1 MNISHMDEW
10 IALGISVATLV
21 AGFFSYFFGFK
32 KKKKVNQSE
41 IISPKIDFPDHFW
54 EVHTKIQETITEL
67 RVKVNCARSHLVQFH
82 NGGHFI
88 DGISMKRMSLTH
100 ESLERSVSGEM
111 KNHQDLL
118 MSIYMEILNHVK
130 KDLPEAIM
138 VNEMEECYAKQDLES
153 GNVIAFSVLPIKQ
166 NSLIIGYIMT
176 EWCSWNKVEDIEE
189 DIVTDW
195 MSRSQSLIE
204 VELTNQKRKNRH
216 K

>member
-1 MNISHMDEW
+1 MDDW
-10 IALGISVATLV
+10 IALGISVAALV

-32 KKKKVNQSE
+32 KKKKSNKSD

-82 NGGHFI
+82 NGGHFM

-130 KDLPEAIM
+130 KDRPKLIM
-138 VNEMEECYAKQDLES
+138 VNEMDECYAKQDLES
-153 GNVIAFSVLPIKQ
+153 GNVIAFSLLPIKQ
-166 NSLIIGYIMT
+166 NSLIIGYIMV
-176 EWCSWNKVEDIEE
+176 EWCSWNKVDEIEE
-189 DIVTDW
+189 NIVVDW

>member
-1 MNISHMDEW
+1 MNISHMDDW
-10 IALGISVATLV
+10 IALGISVAALV

-32 KKKKVNQSE
+32 IKKKKNQSE
-41 IISPKIDFPDHFW
+41 IISPKIDFPDNFW
-54 EVHTKIQETITEL
+54 ETHTKIQETITEL
-67 RVKVNCARSHLVQFH
+67 RVKVNSARSHLIQFH
-82 NGGHFI
+82 NGGQFI

-118 MSIYMEILNHVK
+118 MSVYMEILNHVK
-130 KDLPEAIM
+130 NDDPQIII
-138 VNEMEECYAKQDLES
+138 VNEMSECYAKQDLDS
-153 GNVIAFSVLPIKQ
+153 GNVIAFSVLPVKQ

-176 EWCSWNKVEDIEE
+176 EWCSWNKVEEIEE
-189 DIVTDW
+189 DIVADW
-195 MSRSQSLIE
+195 MSRSQSLVE

>member
-1 MNISHMDEW
+1 MDDW
-10 IALGISVATLV
+10 IALGISVAALV

-32 KKKKVNQSE
+32 KKKKSNHSD

-130 KDLPEAIM
+130 KDHPLIIM

-153 GNVIAFSVLPIKQ
+153 GNVIAFSLLPIKQ
-166 NSLIIGYIMT
+166 NSLIIGYIMV
-176 EWCSWNKVEDIEE
+176 EWCSWNKVDEIQEE
-189 DIVTDW
+189 VVADW

>member
-1 MNISHMDEW
+1 MPNFK
-10 IALGISVATLV
+10 G
-21 AGFFSYFFGFK
+21 GKGFK

-118 MSIYMEILNHVK
+118 MSIYMEILKVG
-130 KDLPEAIM
+130 
-138 VNEMEECYAKQDLES
+138 LEKS
-153 GNVIAFSVLPIKQ
+153 HGTGA
-166 NSLIIGYIMT
+166 GT
-176 EWCSWNKVEDIEE
+176 EDE
-189 DIVTDW
+189 
-195 MSRSQSLIE
+195 
-204 VELTNQKRKNRH
+204 
-216 K
+216 